1 MEKKHTAKFLRQ
13 RKFLTALPLLA
24 LPFLTLAFWAL
35 GGGSV
40 TKSEAK
46 NGKGFNS
53 DLPGV
58 HFKNDKEPDKL
69 SYYAQADQD
78 SAKIRELKKN
88 DPYYRF
94 DTAADKGSLDEQR
107 LGFNSPDLN
116 YRTSGYS
123 SLDKNEEKLQSK
135 LRQLNASLE
144 ESKTTAYNEQPAT
157 GYPSANNSGS
167 TDVRQLEQMMQ
178 AMQPTGKDAEIEQLD
193 GMLQKIMEIQNPA
206 IAQERLRQSSEQK
219 RGKVFIVTKGKEP
232 DPITSLDKVPGGA
245 RINMEQG
252 SLGQNGF
259 FSFDQAPAMAD
270 SQNSISAIIHEDQ
283 SIITGSTVKMRLAD
297 EIYIN
302 GIKIPRDNFIY
313 GTAALNGERLII
325 AIKSVRYQHNLFP
338 VELSV
343 YDMDGLEGLYIPGAI
358 SRDVAKESA
367 NRGMQNVGFGV
378 LDPSIGMQA
387 ASVGVE
393 AAKSLLS
400 KKVKLVRVTIK
411 AGYQVLLK
419 DEKQKQQN

>member
-1 MEKKHTAKFLRQ
+1 MEMKHTAKFLRQ
-13 RKFLTALPLLA
+13 RKFLAALPLLV
-24 LPFLTLAFWAL
+24 LPFTTLTFWAL

-40 TKSEAK
+40 TATEAK
-46 NGKGFNS
+46 ASKGFNR

-58 HFKNDKEPDKL
+58 HFKSDQEPDKL

-88 DPYYRF
+88 DPYYQF
-94 DTAADKGSLDEQR
+94 DDTVTEPVSSDEQK
-107 LGFNSPDLN
+107 LGFGGSGLN
-116 YRTSGYS
+116 YKNSGYS
-123 SLDKNEEKLQSK
+123 NLDRNEEKLQLK
-135 LRQLNASLE
+135 LQQLNESLE
-144 ESKTTAYNEQPAT
+144 EAKTPVRDEYQTGTTRNTNTAEVQ
-157 GYPSANNSGS
+157 
-167 TDVRQLEQMMQ
+167 RLEQMMQ
-178 AMQPTGKDAEIEQLD
+178 AMQPSGKDAEIEQLD

-206 IAQERLRQSSEQK
+206 IAQEKLRQASEQK

-232 DPITSLDKVPGGA
+232 DPVSSLEKPSGSETY
-245 RINMEQG
+245 IN
-252 SLGQNGF
+252 STLNRAQNGF
-259 FSFDQAPAMAD
+259 FSFDNAATLPD
-270 SQNSISAIIHEDQ
+270 SQNSIAAIIHENQ
-283 SIITGSTVKMRLAD
+283 EIVSGATVKMRLAD

-302 GIKIPRDNFIY
+302 GIKIPKDNFIY
-313 GTAALNGERLII
+313 GTASLNGERL
-325 AIKSVRYQHNLFP
+325 AIKISSVRFKNSLFP

-367 NRGMQNVGFGV
+367 NRGMQNIGFSS
-378 LDPSIGMQA
+378 LDPTIGMQA

-393 AAKSLLS
+393 AVKNLFS
-400 KKVKLVRVTIK
+400 KKVKLVRVSVK